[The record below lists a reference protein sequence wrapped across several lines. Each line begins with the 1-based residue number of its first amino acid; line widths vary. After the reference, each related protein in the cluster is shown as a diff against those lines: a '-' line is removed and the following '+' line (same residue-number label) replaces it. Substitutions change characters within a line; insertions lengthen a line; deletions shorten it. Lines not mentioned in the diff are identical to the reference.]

1 MPTAVDQ
8 FFIGHDLL
16 HAERFAEAEH
26 TLAAALAAGGEFDH
40 ATAHYSLGDAR
51 REQPDGIGPGAMARR
66 ARASYGRALRLAPR
80 WAAPYVNIGVSFGDD
95 HVGALRAF
103 RRALAL
109 TPADGLA
116 LSNTLHSATWI
127 ADWRGRA
134 RQLKALG
141 ALLSRE
147 LADSGRRAGPP
158 ATQPWHVLAYP
169 LPAAV
174 ARDVAAAH
182 AAAAA
187 AHSAR
192 AAAAAAA
199 AWPRVGAPSARR
211 RLRVAYLSSDLH
223 ERHPVGSL
231 VRHVL
236 RLHDRRRLRVACV
249 SSAAVRAADSRDP
262 LGAPPEGCERF
273 VELRSGARDEA
284 LGALRG
290 EGILLDLNGNTVG
303 NRPDVLAARP
313 APVSAL
319 AIGYPGGLGGRLVQ
333 YALADGVSA
342 PPTSRALY
350 HERLVLHPTFFLAP
364 HPAAGAAAPAE
375 AAADAEAAAAVR
387 AAGARLSTFSQPYK
401 VQPETLAS
409 WANAL
414 RRAPPASQ
422 LVLLR
427 FQPPAVPHL
436 RAELAALGVDGRRLD
451 FLGLRPR
458 DAHLARARALTLSLD
473 TPGYNQGASGLDAL
487 QAGLPLLSLPLEQ
500 WCGRMGA
507 ALLRTSGTPAAVVRS
522 ARAAE
527 DVAAALVA
535 AESTSFAVPSR
546 RRRPWRPAPATISV
560 EPARS

>member
-1 MPTAVDQ
+1 
-8 FFIGHDLL
+8 
-16 HAERFAEAEH
+16 
-26 TLAAALAAGGEFDH
+26 
-40 ATAHYSLGDAR
+40 
-51 REQPDGIGPGAMARR
+51 MARR

-187 AHSAR
+187 ARRRAPPPPPPPRGRGWAR
-192 AAAAAAA
+192 R
-199 AWPRVGAPSARR
+199 PRAR

-231 VRHVL
+231 ARHVL

-375 AAADAEAAAAVR
+375 AAAADAEAAAAAASAA
-387 AAGARLSTFSQPYK
+387 AAG
-401 VQPETLAS
+401 
-409 WANAL
+409 
-414 RRAPPASQ
+414 
-422 LVLLR
+422 
-427 FQPPAVPHL
+427 
-436 RAELAALGVDGRRLD
+436 
-451 FLGLRPR
+451 
-458 DAHLARARALTLSLD
+458 
-473 TPGYNQGASGLDAL
+473 
-487 QAGLPLLSLPLEQ
+487 
-500 WCGRMGA
+500 
-507 ALLRTSGTPAAVVRS
+507 
-522 ARAAE
+522 RAAE
-527 DVAAALVA
+527 HLQPAVQGAA
-535 AESTSFAVPSR
+535 
-546 RRRPWRPAPATISV
+546 
-560 EPARS
+560 